1 MARDITD
8 EELRQLN
15 PTDVR
20 WYAVGARWKQVPT
33 KDATIIL
40 LQHPVRELRQLLIPT
55 NAIKD
60 DNLSLLYEVV
70 RTLAD
75 DEQRPPREVLKDLL
89 LPPADVMQLRV
100 QSEAADSGTMPLDEG
115 LKLLQ
120 SGSDLLL
127 AAACSAHQPQ
137 ASYARQSF
145 APAQEFLKSCRRGQT
160 ENGRSFMETILAPVP
175 AKGPPSL
182 FAAEEVDTLATAP
195 FQRRVTLLLMQGI
208 GNIRSALDQ
217 ASPERVVENVAEGVS
232 ANLCE
237 ALVGIKLFDSRS
249 SLEVRMRWSR
259 TRPPVPTTVP
269 NRVSFAQSEFPY
281 IETAGRAL
289 RERFEPRR
297 ERVTGHVIN
306 LHAEPA
312 DLVEKPRG
320 QVIVRALIAD
330 RAARVRFQL
339 EGADYLR
346 ACDAHRTR
354 QQIEATGMLHRDRQ
368 AKLYELQQMHGF
380 HVLPMISGERDV
392 TGVPIETEALD
403 AHGA

>member
-8 EELRQLN
+8 GELQQLN

-20 WYAVGARWKQVPT
+20 WYAVGLRWKQVPT
-33 KDATIIL
+33 KDSTIIL

-60 DNLSLLYEVV
+60 DNLSLLYEAV

-75 DEQRPPREVLKDLL
+75 DEQRPRRDVLKDLL

-100 QSEAADSGTMPLDEG
+100 QSEAADSGTMPLAEG

-145 APAQEFLKSCRRGQT
+145 APAQEFLKNCRLGQT
-160 ENGRSFMETILAPVP
+160 EHGSFVATILAPVP
-175 AKGPPSL
+175 ASGTPSL
-182 FAAEEVDTLATAP
+182 FAAEDVDTLATAP
-195 FQRRVTLLLMQGI
+195 YQRRVTLLLMQGI
-208 GNIRSALDQ
+208 ANIRSALDQ
-217 ASPERVVENVAEGVS
+217 ASPERVVENVAQGVS

-249 SLEVRMRWSR
+249 TLEVRMRWSR
-259 TRPPVPTTVP
+259 TRPRVPTTVP
-269 NRVSFAQSEFPY
+269 NRVSFTQSEFPY

-289 RERFEPRR
+289 REKLEPRR
-297 ERVTGHVIN
+297 GRVTGHVIN

-312 DLVEKPRG
+312 DLFEPFRG

-330 RAARVRFQL
+330 QAARVRFNL
-339 EGADYLR
+339 EEADYLR
-346 ACDAHRTR
+346 ACAAHSSR
-354 QQIEATGMLHRDRQ
+354 QQIEATGILHRDAQ
-368 AKLYELQQMHGF
+368 AKLYELQQMQGF

-403 AHGA
+403 AHGV